1 MAKINKKQMDELKK
15 TVNEYCGQ
23 TGDIV
28 NRLITEFNRIGDIYR
43 DRINSLVIRDKY
55 NREHIKALNFL
66 NWFDWGKLY
75 SQTLVKEAKNKLLK
89 DLYYS
94 QTDAVFGDVNQINK
108 DDNTIDIEYINTG
121 KHKVKNNVVTSHGS
135 LYCVNTNGTLS
146 TCVSSDYITSSC
158 CSHKEEEPK
167 YSYNDYVKAVV
178 NAPYKFSKETVYKVY
193 KYLLE
198 VIDKD
203 KITSKYSN

>member
-1 MAKINKKQMDELKK
+1 MGKINKKQMKEIKD

-23 TGDIV
+23 TSAIMD
-28 NRLITEFNRIGDIYR
+28 RLLKEFNRIGDIYR
-43 DRINSLVIRDKY
+43 DKINSLAIRDKY
-55 NREHIKALNFL
+55 NKEYIKALNFL
-66 NWFDWGKLY
+66 NWFDWDKLY

-121 KHKVKNNVVTSHGS
+121 KRKVKDNIVTSHGS
-135 LYCVNTNGTLS
+135 LYCVNTSGNASL
-146 TCVSSDYITSSC
+146 CVANHSVMDTYYP
-158 CSHKEEEPK
+158 HKEEKPK
-167 YSYNDYVKAVV
+167 YNYDDYVKAVV